1 MKAGVKPT
9 ASSFVSKTG
18 LALLTA
24 CILNLAPVFISQA
37 HAQEKLDLAAIKTD
51 PQLSALVPVA
61 YRNKSELTVA
71 VNPEVPPIKF
81 VNEDGDIDGF
91 TPDLVAAAAK
101 VLGLK
106 VNFTQ
111 TSFDSLIP
119 GLSANRFDV
128 LLSLGDFDSRHKQ
141 VTFVDYLNIGQT
153 IVASPQ
159 RKLVMDS
166 LDALCGLNVALPRGT
181 NTFEDAKLLNE
192 KCAKEGKKPV
202 IISTYPDTNAVMLS
216 IVNKSSDAVWVD
228 SPAGSYNAKKFPDLY
243 QTVFFYVNASYGI
256 GFGTSP
262 DGKQLASA
270 MQQAL
275 LKLNKE
281 GFYEKLLKKWGLPVD
296 EGRPDFPINSPWVM
310 PTKATETT
318 KVKA

>member
-1 MKAGVKPT
+1 MKAGKKLS
-9 ASSFVSKTG
+9 ASSFASKTG

-24 CILNLAPVFISQA
+24 CILNVSPLFIA
-37 HAQEKLDLAAIKTD
+37 NVYAQEKPDLAAIKAD
-51 PQLSALVPVA
+51 PQLSALVPEA
-61 YRNKSELTVA
+61 YKNKSTLTVA

-81 VNEDGDIDGF
+81 VNDDGDIDGF

-181 NTFEDAKLLNE
+181 NTFEDAKVLNE
-192 KCAKEGKKPV
+192 KCVKDGKKPV
-202 IISTYPDTNAVMLS
+202 VISTYPDTNAVMLS

-256 GFGTSP
+256 GFGTSE
-262 DGKQLASA
+262 DGKKLASA

-281 GFYEKLLKKWGLPVD
+281 GVYEQLLKKWGLPVD

-310 PTKATETT
+310 PTKAADE
-318 KVKA
+318 VKAKA